1 MIQLHRN
8 FVKTENVLA
17 TQIRIENVRLTN
29 FLYNRKI
36 SKINSST
43 CFCDHQ
49 KQTMKHIIVLCSLH
63 NRIEIKNEKKKT
75 IDYRSFINTAAELK
89 KLIR

>member
-1 MIQLHRN
+1 MIQLHQN
-8 FVKTENVLA
+8 LVKAKSVLA
-17 TQIRIENVRLTN
+17 TQIRIENVRLAN

-36 SKINSST
+36 SEINSST
-43 CFCDHQ
+43 CLCDYQ
-49 KQTMKHIIVLCSLH
+49 RQTMKHIIVSCSLH
-63 NRIEIKNEKKKT
+63 NKIDIENEKKA